1 MNSSAVNL
9 SIPNEQADLLIVN
22 QSTRPVVRIAA
33 DGRIYWL
40 EREVTTAEEFRA
52 AMREVAAALASSR
65 GSAGVP
71 APVSEMLSWAY
82 SKLHHYQFLKLN
94 DALMLDRLKN
104 FNEHGLV

>member
-1 MNSSAVNL
+1 MDL
-9 SIPNEQADLLIVN
+9 SIPNEQADLLTVN
-22 QSTRPVVRIAA
+22 QQARPIVCIAA
-33 DGRIYWL
+33 DGRIFWL
-40 EREVTTAEEFRA
+40 GREVTSDEDFRS
-52 AMREVAAALASSR
+52 AMLEVAATLAHSR

-71 APVSEMLSWAY
+71 EPISEMLSWAY